1 MSDSFVYNP
10 PKKPWLNI
18 LYQDR
23 DLLVVDKPS
32 GLLSVPGRIH
42 RDSVLSRVLAQEE
55 RAYAVHRLD
64 MDTSGLLLIAL
75 RRKAEKALMEEFR
88 LRRVHKEY
96 VAIVSGEIQQIKG
109 DISAPLSRCS
119 GSPPRSIVDWE
130 NGKAAQTEYEVILSS
145 TARTSVR
152 LFPKTGRSH
161 QLRVHLL
168 HLGHPIIGDRFYF
181 PESKEER
188 LMLHAQR
195 LIFDHPYHGRKMD
208 FVSPIPFDT

>member
-1 MSDSFVYNP
+1 MSDSFVYSP
-10 PKKPWLNI
+10 PKEPWLNI

-42 RDSVLSRVLAQEE
+42 NDSVLSRVLAQEE

-88 LRRVHKEY
+88 LRRVYKEY
-96 VAIVSGEIQQIKG
+96 VAIVSGEMQQNKG
-109 DISAPLSRCS
+109 VISAPLSRCS
-119 GSPPRSIVDWE
+119 GNPPRSVVDWE
-130 NGKAAQTEYEVILSS
+130 NGKAAETEYEVIRSS
-145 TARTSVR
+145 TVRTSVR

-181 PESKEER
+181 PECKEER

-208 FVSPIPFDT
+208 FASPIPFDA